1 MTIANK
7 LSFVMLCVMLIFS
20 ALAYG
25 GVHLPVILLLY
36 IFIAV
41 MMLLWAVDGIQ
52 TGTIR
57 FSPSLLQFP
66 LYAMFAYAVIQVV
79 PFGAIAELAG
89 VTEIPRT
96 ISVDPFSTK
105 LSAVHFL
112 ALGVFFSLTIVL
124 LDSAQR
130 LRRLSTVIMVFG
142 FCFAFFAILQS
153 VLSPEKIYGVY
164 KSSYAATPFG
174 SFVNRHNFAA
184 YMEMTAAL
192 PLGLLFTGAVSR
204 DKRLLFVTATAL
216 MGVALLLSGSRGGFV
231 AFIALVLLTAILT
244 IGSRKKKSILV
255 RVGLATALLAA
266 IIGGSFFVGGESSLT
281 RIAETTMS
289 ENIST
294 DRTNIWS
301 VTLKVIGANL
311 PFGAGFGA
319 FGVAYTQYDNMSG
332 LERVEQAHNDYL
344 QVLADAG
351 LIGLMI
357 GAAFLIILFQAGRK
371 AVGVEN
377 TFRRGIAVGAASG
390 IFAILVHSLFDF
402 VLHTTAISILFLIL
416 MAMLNAARQT
426 YEDDIEDEEDRR
438 SRHRRSR
445 SRSSGKVATFPQ

>member
-7 LSFVMLCVMLIFS
+7 TSFVLLCLTLIFS

-25 GVHLPVILLLY
+25 GVHHPVIILLY
-36 IFIAV
+36 VLIAA
-41 MMLLWAVDGIQ
+41 MALLWAVDGLL
-52 TGTIR
+52 TGTMR
-57 FSPSLLQFP
+57 FSSSLLQIP
-66 LYAMFAYAVIQVV
+66 LYAAFAYAVIQVI
-79 PFGAIAELAG
+79 PFGSASDVAG
-89 VTEIPRT
+89 VAEMPST

-112 ALGVFFSLTIVL
+112 ALGAFFSLTLVL
-124 LDSAQR
+124 LDSAKR
-130 LRRLSTVIMVFG
+130 IRRLSTVITIFG
-142 FCFAFFAILQS
+142 FGFAFFAILQS
-153 VLSPEKIYGVY
+153 VLSPENIYGVY
-164 KSSYAATPFG
+164 KSPYAAVPFG

-192 PLGLLFTGAVSR
+192 PLGLLFTGAVGR
-204 DKRLLFVTATAL
+204 DKRLLYITAIGL
-216 MGVALLLSGSRGGFV
+216 MGVALLLSGSRGGLV
-231 AFIALVLLTAILT
+231 AFLALVLLTAILT
-244 IGSRKKKSILV
+244 IGAKRKKNVLV
-255 RVGLATALLAA
+255 RIGLAAALIAA
-266 IIGGSFFVGGESSLT
+266 VIGGSFFVGGESSLT

-289 ENIST
+289 ENISA
-294 DRTNIWS
+294 DRSNIWA
-301 VTLKVIGANL
+301 VTLKVIQANM

-319 FGVAYTQYDNMSG
+319 FGVAYTPYDNMSG

-351 LIGLMI
+351 LIGLVI
-357 GAAFLIILFQAGRK
+357 GAGFLFVLFQTGRK

-377 TFRRGIAVGAASG
+377 TFRRGIAIGSAAG

-416 MAMLNAARQT
+416 MAMLASSRQA

-445 SRSSGKVATFPQ
+445 SRSSGTVAAFPQ